1 MEIDVAL
8 SAREQADRGR
18 RVIGASLQDDPILS
32 SMRAGHGEGAPEVS
46 GELTRRWFLGALT
59 TVSAGQLLSPA
70 LAAERAWTRMS
81 PASAGSEAASLPPL
95 VDFPSSVT
103 LVQETFKNWS
113 GEIEQDN
120 VWTCQPATQ
129 DEVILVAHWAAR
141 GGYALRVR
149 GFAHNWSPLVI
160 SEESIHAG
168 ASRSKVLLVDL
179 RPHWQGM
186 QMTGSTPPAV
196 TAECGVSMEDLLA
209 FLEGAGC
216 GVTACPAPGDITIGG
231 VLAIDGHGTGVP
243 AGDELRL
250 PGQTFGSISNRVLS
264 LKVLAWDPN
273 KEDYGVR
280 TFTRTDPEMR
290 ALMVSLGRTILLEV
304 TLRVEENHNLRCRS
318 YVNIPGSELFAP
330 PGSGGQT
337 LESLV
342 EESGRIETIW
352 YPFTDNPWLKV
363 WTVTPTKPWL
373 SREVDGPYNYPFSDN
388 ISEEASDLIEQIVNG
403 ASGLTPLFGQV
414 MYTTT
419 VLGLLFNGSYDLW
432 GPSKNLLH
440 YIRPTTLRVTA
451 NGYAIVTR
459 RDNIQSVVHRFV
471 ERYEGQIEAYAAQGL
486 YPINGP
492 SEIRVTGLDH
502 GEEVDS
508 PGAQDPA
515 LSALVPREDHP
526 EWDVAVWLDLLT
538 IPGTPSSAEFYTEL
552 EEWLFEEFDDDDA
565 TIRVEW
571 SKGWGYSDSGP
582 WTGSGVMGRAVP
594 DSLRRGRPKHAG
606 WDDAL
611 ASLDALDP
619 SGLFRNVFLDKL
631 MP

>member
-1 MEIDVAL
+1 M
-8 SAREQADRGR
+8 S
-18 RVIGASLQDDPILS
+18 
-32 SMRAGHGEGAPEVS
+32 AGHDESAAARDA
-46 GELTRRWFLGALT
+46 ELSRRRLLGAALT
-59 TVSAGQLLSPA
+59 AGAGQLLAPVG
-70 LAAERAWTRMS
+70 AAERAWTRLA
-81 PASAGSEAASLPPL
+81 PAPAGSEAASLPPL
-95 VDFPSSVT
+95 ADFPSSVT

-113 GEIEQDN
+113 GELQQDDA
-120 VWTCQPATQ
+120 WTCQPATQ
-129 DEVILVAHWAAR
+129 AEVILVAHWAAR
-141 GGYALRVR
+141 AGYTLRVR
-149 GFAHNWSPLVI
+149 GYAHNWSPLVI

-168 ASRSKVLLVDL
+168 AASEKVLLVDL
-179 RPHWQGM
+179 RVHWQGM

-196 TAECGVSMEDLLA
+196 TVEGGVSMEDLLA
-209 FLEGAGC
+209 FLESSGC
-216 GVTACPAPGDITIGG
+216 GVTSCPAPGDITIGG

-243 AGDELRL
+243 AGGEARL
-250 PGQTFGSISNRVLS
+250 PGQTFGSMSNRVLS
-264 LKVLAWDPN
+264 LKVLAWDPQ

-304 TLRVEENHNLRCRS
+304 TLRVEENHNLRCQS
-318 YVNIPGSELFAP
+318 YVNIPGSELFGP

-342 EESGRIETIW
+342 EESGRVETIW

-363 WTVTPTKPWL
+363 WKVTPTKPWI

-403 ASGLTPLFGQV
+403 AAGLTPLFGQV

-471 ERYEGQIEAYAAQGL
+471 ERYEAQMQDYAANGL

-502 GEEVDS
+502 SEEVDL
-508 PGAQDPA
+508 PRAQEPTR
-515 LSALVPREDHP
+515 SAVVPREDHP

-538 IPGTPSSAEFYTEL
+538 IPGTPSSSEFYAEL
-552 EEWLFEEFDDDDA
+552 EEWLFEEFNDDDA

-571 SKGWGYSDSGP
+571 SKGWGY
-582 WTGSGVMGRAVP
+582 
-594 DSLRRGRPKHAG
+594 
-606 WDDAL
+606 
-611 ASLDALDP
+611 
-619 SGLFRNVFLDKL
+619 
-631 MP
+631 